1 MPAPAKAKAASATEN
16 QGMWSVLDKVAKG
29 GPRTH
34 TVNGEAITL
43 KPGEQKYLPPGVAA
57 KFLSS
62 DSFTVRNEEGDVVS
76 SLSKSGVNQAGQ
88 VKKFD
93 LGPDEVVASLEELTK
108 DALLGRAA
116 RFPGG
121 ERLSKAKREDL
132 ITFIQNAREN
142 GVGEM
147 PASSDMSV
155 AEGSV
160 EVDEMDPNAVDR
172 MFDGS

>member
-1 MPAPAKAKAASATEN
+1 MPVASKAKAATTADN
-16 QGMWSVLDKVAKG
+16 QGMWSVKDKVAKTVA
-29 GPRTH
+29 RVH

-43 KPGEQKYLPPGVAA
+43 KPNEQKYLPPGVAA

-62 DSFTVRNEEGDVVS
+62 DSFEVRNEEGDIVA

-88 VKKFD
+88 IKKID
-93 LGPDEVVASLEELTK
+93 LGADEVVASLDELTK

-132 ITFIQNAREN
+132 IDFIKSAREN

-147 PASSDMSV
+147 PASGDSSA